1 MARPTVE
8 VLEEYLLS
16 LEPPRP
22 AELRA
27 GPNGE
32 GWLEDRWLRIVR
44 RDPALLAVVRRFVEE
59 ELELYDSLR
68 GQADAY
74 FTARVIEATSPV
86 EVAGLGLAPRY
97 RSWIMASAYALALG
111 TASMIAVPWLKGQ
124 GGIGGTSWLH
134 ELVSHRVGEPSER
147 GWILLLVGGL
157 AIAVV
162 LIVGAWFSAR
172 SGRSAKSN

>member
-22 AELRA
+22 AELRS

-32 GWLEDRWLRIVR
+32 GWLDDHWLRIVR

-68 GQADAY
+68 GQADAF

-97 RSWIMASAYALALG
+97 RSWIIASAYALALG
-111 TASMIAVPWLKGQ
+111 VASMIIMPWLKGQ
-124 GGIGGTSWLH
+124 GGISGSSWL
-134 ELVSHRVGEPSER
+134 
-147 GWILLLVGGL
+147 
-157 AIAVV
+157 
-162 LIVGAWFSAR
+162 
-172 SGRSAKSN
+172 